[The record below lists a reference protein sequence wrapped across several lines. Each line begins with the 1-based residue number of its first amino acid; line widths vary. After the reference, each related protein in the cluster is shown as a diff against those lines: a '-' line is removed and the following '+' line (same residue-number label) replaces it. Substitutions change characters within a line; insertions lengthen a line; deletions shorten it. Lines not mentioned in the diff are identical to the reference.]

1 MRMAWGVDSV
11 LVPIASMFTAT
22 SWSAAPSIGP
32 ALTPSF
38 APCSRAQAEPERAA
52 LGEDGVVLR
61 GDRDRGSL
69 LQGSQVATTRTL
81 SLGKSSALMRMVRSS
96 TSARPGPLMVS
107 GHNAWLTGPNVDAEL
122 ATDALKDD
130 HEVKLAHAG
139 EDELPGLFVLDE
151 LEGGVFLA
159 DLGDDLEQLLFI
171 LRALWLD
178 RETQDGVSTLDALEQ
193 DFMLRPAERVASG
206 GMLEAGEQHDLSSDC
221 GVDPLLVAC
230 VDIEDARDTLFLA
243 EPATRTL
250 SPADRVLR

>member
-1 MRMAWGVDSV
+1 MLESLKLELA
-11 LVPIASMFTAT
+11 
-22 SWSAAPSIGP
+22 
-32 ALTPSF
+32 
-38 APCSRAQAEPERAA
+38 ERAA

-61 GDRDRGSL
+61 GDRDRGSP
-69 LQGSQVATTRTL
+69 LQGLTGRDHADL
-81 SLGKSSALMRMVRSS
+81 ELGSVVGADADGAIQQHVRASRS
-96 TSARPGPLMVS
+96 VDGLPA
-107 GHNAWLTGPNVDAEL
+107 HNAWLTGPNVDAEL

-243 EPATRTL
+243 GTCHANLVSR
-250 SPADRVLR
+250 